1 MMVVGRFV
9 VVLLATACFAWCQ
22 KAPERPPNFS
32 PETETFPLWEHGA
45 PGALGSGDQDIP
57 TITSI
62 RHSMGPG
69 QALRS

>member
-32 PETETFPLWEHGA
+32 PETETFPLWEHEGCDGNPDDQPQWMFLRNVVELA
-45 PGALGSGDQDIP
+45 PGAV
-57 TITSI
+57 
-62 RHSMGPG
+62 PG
-69 QALRS
+69 V